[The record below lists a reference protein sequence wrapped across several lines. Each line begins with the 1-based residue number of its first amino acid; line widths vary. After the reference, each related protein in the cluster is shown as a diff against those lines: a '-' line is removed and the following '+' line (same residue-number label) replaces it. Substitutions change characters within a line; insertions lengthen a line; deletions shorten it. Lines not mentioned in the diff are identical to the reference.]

1 MDSPS
6 IAARPDVT
14 VATTQPRVTPTPAR
28 GAFKQV
34 LAQSL
39 VRGAETAMKML
50 PGSPLMAVAIRGG
63 NGPGPALGVP
73 MTGVGAPLG
82 AGGSPEGPGGTRMR
96 SGVLGPVTPA
106 MGGAS
111 GGVASATG
119 AMGATGPGGTGQ
131 PGAEGSG
138 LESSLQQSQ
147 EMNLY
152 YLQIQEAVNAQ
163 NRSFTALSNVLK
175 AEHDTVKT
183 AIGNIR

>member
-1 MDSPS
+1 MDPS
-6 IAARPDVT
+6 SISSRPDVT
-14 VATTQPRVTPTPAR
+14 VATTAPRVTPAPAR

-39 VRGAETAMKML
+39 VRGAETAMRML

-63 NGPGPALGVP
+63 AGPGPTLGVP
-73 MTGVGAPLG
+73 MTG
-82 AGGSPEGPGGTRMR
+82 AGSPMRAGSPEGPGGGMMR
-96 SGVLGPVTPA
+96 PGALGMTGQA
-106 MGGAS
+106 LTGGGMGGV
-111 GGVASATG
+111 GGVGSATG
-119 AMGATGPGGTGQ
+119 APQGVGGEGA
-131 PGAEGSG
+131 G

-152 YLQIQEAVNAQ
+152 YLQVQEAVNSQ